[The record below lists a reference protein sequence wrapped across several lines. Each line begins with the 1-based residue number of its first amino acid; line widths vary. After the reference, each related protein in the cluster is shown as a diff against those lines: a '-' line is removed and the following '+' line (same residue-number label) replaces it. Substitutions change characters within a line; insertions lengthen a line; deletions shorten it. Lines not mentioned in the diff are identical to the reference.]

1 MDKTLENQGF
11 GLWCDFIERDF
22 LHHRFQTLIDEGKIF
37 GATSNPSI
45 FAQSFKTS
53 PIYRDQIASLQHKSA
68 KEIYETLAIEDVK
81 IAAKLLRPLYEK
93 NKDHGY
99 ISIEIDPLL
108 CDDAKESIKEGER
121 LFHCINEPNVMIKI
135 PATSAGYEAM
145 EELLKKNI
153 PINATLVFSPT
164 QALKCAKAFK
174 KAREAGGIGK
184 SVISVFVSRLDRAMN
199 ADLPSPLKNKLGIE
213 NAKHIYQLIEDF
225 GDRETRTLFASTGVK
240 DPSLKPSYY
249 IDELLLPHALNT
261 APLET
266 IEAYFFNQDLEIK
279 SSQSILGAFQN
290 FDLVLLYER
299 LLKEGLEAFK
309 TSFCDLLATL
319 KA

>member
-22 LHHRFQTLIDEGKIF
+22 LHNRFQTLINEGKIF

-53 PIYRDQIASLQHKSA
+53 SIYRDQITSLQHKSA

-81 IAAKLLRPLYEK
+81 IAAKLLRPLYDS
-93 NKDHGY
+93 NKDRGY

-108 CDDAKESIKEGER
+108 CDNAQESIKEGER
-121 LFHCINEPNVMIKI
+121 LFHCINEPNVMIKV
-135 PATSAGYEAM
+135 PATPSGYEIM
-145 EELLKKNI
+145 EELLKKSI
-153 PINATLVFSPT
+153 PINATLIFSPD
-164 QALKCAKAFK
+164 QALKCAQAFK
-174 KAREAGGIGK
+174 RAREAGGVGK

-213 NAKHIYQLIEDF
+213 NAKYIYRLIEDF
-225 GDRETRTLFASTGVK
+225 GDKETRTLFASTGVK
-240 DPSLKPSYY
+240 DQSLKPSYY
-249 IDELLLPHALNT
+249 IDELLLPHSLNT

-279 SSQSILGAFQN
+279 SDQNILEAFQN
-290 FDLVLLYER
+290 YNLASLYTR
-299 LLKEGLEAFK
+299 LLEEGLKAFK
-309 TSFCDLLATL
+309 ESFCDLLSTL

>member
-1 MDKTLENQGF
+1 MDKTLVNQGF

-22 LHHRFQTLIDEGKIF
+22 LHNRFQKLIQEGKIF

-68 KEIYETLAIEDVK
+68 KEIYETLAIEDVR
-81 IAAKLLRPLYEK
+81 IAAKLLRPLYEA
-93 NKDHGY
+93 NKDYGY

-121 LFHCINEPNVMIKI
+121 LFDCINEPNVMIKI
-135 PATSAGYEAM
+135 PATPSGYEAM

-153 PINATLVFSPT
+153 PINATLVFSPA
-164 QALKCAKAFK
+164 QALECAKAFK
-174 KAREAGGIGK
+174 NARKAGGLGK

-199 ADLPSPLKNKLGIE
+199 AELPSPLKNKLGIE
-213 NAKHIYQLIEDF
+213 NAKYIYQMIEDF
-225 GDRETRTLFASTGVK
+225 GDQETRTLFASTGVK
-240 DPSLKPSYY
+240 DQSLKPSYY
-249 IDELLLPHALNT
+249 IDELLLPHSLNT

-290 FDLVLLYER
+290 FDLASLYVR
-299 LLKEGLEAFK
+299 LLEEGLEAFK
-309 TSFCDLLATL
+309 ASFCDLLASL
-319 KA
+319 KD